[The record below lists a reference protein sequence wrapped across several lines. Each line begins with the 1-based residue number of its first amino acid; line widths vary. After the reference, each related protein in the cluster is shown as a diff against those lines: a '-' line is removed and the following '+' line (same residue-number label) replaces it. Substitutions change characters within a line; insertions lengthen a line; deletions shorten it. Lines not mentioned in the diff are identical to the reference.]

1 MNPKDPRHVGI
12 ARAID
17 DYILILHKIYGGI
30 GIPQD
35 DPCYEMAIDDLI
47 DLVLFLDYAAGPV
60 TEAECEVLNL
70 YFGSFA
76 TARFTP
82 EQATARIFDHVL
94 DLPEYAET
102 VPGSIQELA
111 GTLKHFK
118 KPELNFSPIIE
129 EVDLL
134 IRGIGE
140 ITAADAEE
148 KQSGAG
154 AMVKQLTGKI
164 RKTVTS
170 CFAGKG
176 LP

>member
-1 MNPKDPRHVGI
+1 MSPKDPRHAGL

-35 DPCYEMAIDDLI
+35 DPCYEMACDDLI
-47 DLVLFLDYAAGPV
+47 DLVLFLDYSAGPV

-76 TARFTP
+76 TVRFTP
-82 EQATARIFDHVL
+82 EQVADRIFDHVL

-154 AMVKQLTGKI
+154 AVVKNLTGKI
-164 RKTVTS
+164 RKTITS
-170 CFAGKG
+170 YFAGKG